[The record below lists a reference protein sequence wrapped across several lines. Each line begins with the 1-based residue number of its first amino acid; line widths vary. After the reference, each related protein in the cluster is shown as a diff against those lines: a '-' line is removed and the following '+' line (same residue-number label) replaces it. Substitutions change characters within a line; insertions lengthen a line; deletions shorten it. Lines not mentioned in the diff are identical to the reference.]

1 MRQLGITVRW
11 RDLRRQPPTESELQQ
26 LLGNRPVEM
35 FLSRTCP
42 LKERLPKLSR
52 KEAIAMLAQ
61 HPEWLR
67 RPMVIAGGQIVVG
80 YDEAA
85 LRALAGRL

>member
-1 MRQLGITVRW
+1 MRW
-11 RDLRRQPPTESELQQ
+11 RDLRRQPPTESELRQ
-26 LLGNRPVEM
+26 LLGDRPVEM
-35 FLSRTCP
+35 FLNRTCP
-42 LKERLPKLSR
+42 LKEQFPRLSR

-61 HPEWLR
+61 LPEWLR
-67 RPMVIAGGQIVVG
+67 RPMVIAGGLIVVG

>member
-1 MRQLGITVRW
+1 
-11 RDLRRQPPTESELQQ
+11 
-26 LLGNRPVEM
+26 M
-35 FLSRTCP
+35 FLNRTCP
-42 LKERLPKLSR
+42 LKEQFPRLSR

-67 RPMVIAGGQIVVG
+67 RPIVIAGGQIVVG

-85 LRALAGRL
+85 LRALARRL

>member
-1 MRQLGITVRW
+1 
-11 RDLRRQPPTESELQQ
+11 
-26 LLGNRPVEM
+26 M
-35 FLSRTCP
+35 FLNRTCP
-42 LKERLPKLSR
+42 LKEQLPRLSR

-67 RPMVIAGGQIVVG
+67 RPIVIAGGQIVVG

-85 LRALAGRL
+85 LRALARRL

>member
-1 MRQLGITVRW
+1 
-11 RDLRRQPPTESELQQ
+11 
-26 LLGNRPVEM
+26 
-35 FLSRTCP
+35 LSRTCP
-42 LKERLPKLSR
+42 LKEQLPKLSR

-67 RPMVIAGGQIVVG
+67 RPIVIAGGQIVVG
-80 YDEAA
+80 YDEVA